1 MTEALTEVN
10 IPDRLFFKIG
20 DVSDLTGLKPYVLR
34 YWESEFEV
42 LHPNKSQ
49 KNQRVYTQDDI
60 QKILLIKKL
69 LYQEKYSIEGAK
81 RRIKELKAEKRE
93 IRRNSIVDDKELKL
107 LRNKVYDL
115 LQFTHKTR
123 AQ

>member
-1 MTEALTEVN
+1 MTEALEVT

-42 LHPNKSQ
+42 LCPNKSQ
-49 KNQRVYTQDDI
+49 KNQRVYTQEDI
-60 QKILLIKKL
+60 RKILLIKKL

-81 RRIKELKAEKRE
+81 RRIKELKSEQRE

-115 LQFTHKTR
+115 LQFTHKNSAR
-123 AQ
+123 

>member
-1 MTEALTEVN
+1 M
-10 IPDRLFFKIG
+10 
-20 DVSDLTGLKPYVLR
+20 LR

-42 LHPNKSQ
+42 LCPNKSQ
-49 KNQRVYTQDDI
+49 KNQRVYTQEDI
-60 QKILLIKKL
+60 RKILLIKKL

-81 RRIKELKAEKRE
+81 RRIKELKSEQRE

-115 LQFTHKTR
+115 LQFTHKNSAR
-123 AQ
+123 